1 MANMS
6 PVDFIKTVPP
16 GISWTDEPRSTPW
29 STPPKYVKVSD
40 VASVYIGTL
49 SQPSVINRAVDLIE
63 TKIPIAAIANALM
76 LTGVAEGTHTIDTGI
91 LVTPVIIEMLVTLA
105 EIHGVDYEVFDK
117 EPSDDIVPDRII
129 KNALKKASVVT
140 TDNVED
146 EPVVELSGLMARK
159 PKKMESM

>member
-1 MANMS
+1 MANLS
-6 PVDFIKTVPP
+6 PMDFIKSVPP
-16 GISWTDEPRSTPW
+16 GISLTDTPRSTPW
-29 STPPKYVKVSD
+29 NTPPKYVKVSD

-76 LTGVAEGTHTIDTGI
+76 LTGVAEGTHTIDAGI

-105 EIHGVDYEVFDK
+105 EIHGVEYQVFEKD
-117 EPSDDIVPDRII
+117 PSEDIVPDRII
-129 KNALKKASVVT
+129 KNALKKASDVT
-140 TDNVED
+140 TDDVED